1 MSVVDASA
9 VLAVIRREAGA
20 EIVVQNLADAVISHV
35 NLAEVV
41 GRLVRDGRDEAE
53 IDAILDALEL
63 NTAETTVDQARRAAK
78 RADIKNLSLG
88 DRFCIALAEERNEP
102 LITADT
108 EWAKLD
114 IRVPLELIR

>member
-1 MSVVDASA
+1 MSVLDASA
-9 VLAVIRREAGA
+9 VLAVIRREPGA
-20 EIVVQNLADAVISHV
+20 ALVVERLPDAVISHV

-41 GRLVRDGRDEAE
+41 GRLVRDGRTDEE
-53 IDAILDALEL
+53 IDLILDSLDL
-63 NTAETTVDQARRAAK
+63 NPVETTIEQARRAAA
-78 RADIKNLSLG
+78 RADIKDLSLG

-108 EWAKLD
+108 DWAKLD

>member
-1 MSVVDASA
+1 VDASA
-9 VLAVIRREAGA
+9 VLAVIRRETGA
-20 EIVVQNLADAVISHV
+20 ETVVEHLPDAVISHV
-35 NLAEVV
+35 NLAEVI
-41 GRLVRDGRDEAE
+41 GRLVRDGRDDAE
-53 IDAILDALEL
+53 IDAILDSLEL
-63 NTAETTVDQARRAAK
+63 NAVETTVEQARRAAN
-78 RADIKNLSLG
+78 RADIKHLSLG